1 MDKHN
6 MEDRST
12 RLDQKDAT
20 PEPKKAP
27 KVDST
32 LAKGLQILETL
43 AQSNGP
49 RGVSE
54 LSRELELTKSN
65 VFRLLQTLSTLGYA
79 RPTEDKRYTATLKT
93 WQVGRAVVEHFNL
106 RELCAPAL
114 QMLANKTGE
123 TVYLAVPEGLNVIYI
138 DKIESTQPIRSWN
151 PISGSAPIH
160 CVGTGKAILAA
171 NYSRM
176 RDLLIGNLSKYTE
189 RSITSIKAMDDEIIR
204 IRAQGFA
211 IDTGEFRDQIRSYG
225 AAICMPDGAAIGA
238 LGVSVPEI
246 NLKDGDE
253 DMICQLVRLAAES
266 VSQRLSRS

>member
-93 WQVGRAVVEHFNL
+93 WQVGARGRRTFQPARTLRPRA
-106 RELCAPAL
+106 ADA
-114 QMLANKTGE
+114 GE
-123 TVYLAVPEGLNVIYI
+123 
-138 DKIESTQPIRSWN
+138 Q
-151 PISGSAPIH
+151 
-160 CVGTGKAILAA
+160 
-171 NYSRM
+171 
-176 RDLLIGNLSKYTE
+176 
-189 RSITSIKAMDDEIIR
+189 
-204 IRAQGFA
+204 
-211 IDTGEFRDQIRSYG
+211 
-225 AAICMPDGAAIGA
+225 DG
-238 LGVSVPEI
+238 
-246 NLKDGDE
+246 
-253 DMICQLVRLAAES
+253 
-266 VSQRLSRS
+266 